1 ITTDPPPINPPPIE
15 TTTVRR
21 KGSKPPL
28 SLCLLVFSVTE
39 EGSKHTT
46 DGNPPPRP
54 TIPLSLD
61 FSVPSSN
68 LLSSTAKDNRGPR
81 SNEADQRRVT
91 WKCLKLVLIAS
102 PGNNY
107 VVVRVKACDECAP
120 NFVDLLN
127 SQQDSLLPE
136 LDSLQLLVF
145 TTQCTETSSFCEESP
160 TQLKER
166 NNWTPSDDLVL
177 IITWL
182 NTSKDPVVSN
192 EQKACAFW
200 SRIAAYYAANP
211 KVERGD
217 KREPLQCKQRW
228 HKLNDLVCKFCG
240 SYAAATRHNTSGQ
253 SESDVVKLAHEIF
266 FNNHKLKFNLHHAWE
281 ELRNDQKWCEHVLY

>member
-1 ITTDPPPINPPPIE
+1 MDSYNPY
-15 TTTVRR
+15 
-21 KGSKPPL
+21 S
-28 SLCLLVFSVTE
+28 
-39 EGSKHTT
+39 
-46 DGNPPPRP
+46 
-54 TIPLSLD
+54 
-61 FSVPSSN
+61 
-68 LLSSTAKDNRGPR
+68 
-81 SNEADQRRVT
+81 Q
-91 WKCLKLVLIAS
+91 
-102 PGNNY
+102 
-107 VVVRVKACDECAP
+107 AP